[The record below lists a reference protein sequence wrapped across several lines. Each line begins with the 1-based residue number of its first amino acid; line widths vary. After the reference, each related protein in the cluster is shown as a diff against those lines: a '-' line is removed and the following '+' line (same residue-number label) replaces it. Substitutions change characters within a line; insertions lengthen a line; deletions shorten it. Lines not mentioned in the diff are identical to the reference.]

1 MASVATGILPILIL
15 VGPTQWELEDRTA
28 MSFTLSDQ
36 PGILH
41 QALQVFTKHKINL
54 TSLQSKPKMI
64 EKQAGRTID
73 FYVDFEGRETDP

>member
-1 MASVATGILPILIL
+1 M
-15 VGPTQWELEDRTA
+15 VGNLN
-28 MSFTLSDQ
+28 
-36 PGILH
+36 
-41 QALQVFTKHKINL
+41 TKHKINL